1 MLIDGQK
8 DFKVNLPTLFSI
20 YTDFKIVPKVYITG
34 YLQQKLNKDSENDQ
48 ITAQNIVSVTPRVN
62 LGFFETYVPIS
73 NNQISGTTI
82 GFGFRLG
89 GFYLGSNSIVS
100 SITSNGKQADLYTGF
115 RWAFL

>member
-1 MLIDGQK
+1 M
-8 DFKVNLPTLFSI
+8 
-20 YTDFKIVPKVYITG
+20 
-34 YLQQKLNKDSENDQ
+34 QQKVRKDSENDQ
-48 ITAQNIVSVTPRVN
+48 ITALNIVSITPRIN

-73 NNQISGTTI
+73 NNQISGTTV

-100 SITSNGKQADLYTGF
+100 SLTNNGKQADFYTGF

>member
-1 MLIDGQK
+1 VQRKLKK
-8 DFKVNLPTLFSI
+8 DN
-20 YTDFKIVPKVYITG
+20 
-34 YLQQKLNKDSENDQ
+34 ENDQ
-48 ITAQNIVSVTPRVN
+48 ITALNVMTITPRVN

-100 SITSNGKQADLYTGF
+100 SLSNNGKQVDFYSGF